1 MNLSP
6 FTIMKRIYLYI
17 LALISLAVA
26 SCEMIDQETKY
37 YVKYEVEAVDGT
49 DVSEY
54 HQILV
59 ITALEKNQVTEFF
72 VKDYWC
78 QEFGPYYSGD
88 YTYIKVD
95 SPNLDTYLVR
105 VYLKEGKNGEW
116 QLFRETW
123 NQVAIYIP

>member
-1 MNLSP
+1 MNLSS

-78 QEFGPYYSGD
+78 QEFGPFYSGE
-88 YTYIKVD
+88 YTFIKED

-105 VYLKEGKNGEW
+105 VYCTLPNES
-116 QLFRETW
+116 F
-123 NQVAIYIP
+123 P